1 MKIGILTLPYK
12 CNYGGILQCVAL
24 QNVLAEKGHKVE
36 VIRYVPSEHSGI
48 LRRMVMMM
56 SSFSSSREFFYY
68 TKDYYKT
75 FCKKRKFQ
83 QQAPS
88 PQLLSN
94 CQGFIDKQI
103 KYSPIVHEQDIALL
117 VSRYDAIVV
126 GSDQVWTGLGQKRLI
141 YLLDWFPAYEGLKIS
156 YAACSA
162 NAHVPRFAASKI
174 RSRLQQF
181 DALSVRDE
189 STCRLIQQCSS
200 ICPSVVADPTLLYD
214 FGALLKAPFMEKPYI
229 FCYILG
235 GEIQGGHKQVISE
248 IKKEYGDM
256 PVIAVA
262 LPDCTLEARVFADQ
276 IITDASPD
284 MWLNLLAHSAFVYT
298 DSFHGCIFSIKYQ
311 KKFLAYYTYA
321 LRASRLIDLKKRYAL
336 NNIVVQSTDE
346 MLTNQSIRKN
356 ADYSV
361 INPLV
366 KKYQTESFDFLRTSL
381 HTLK

>member
-12 CNYGGILQCVAL
+12 SNYGGILQCVAL
-24 QNVLAEKGHKVE
+24 QNVLAEEGHEVE
-36 VIRYVPSEHSGI
+36 VIRYVPREHSGI
-48 LRRMVMMM
+48 LRRMVMVM
-56 SSFSSSREFFYY
+56 SSFSSCREFFCYI
-68 TKDYYKT
+68 KDCYKT
-75 FCKKRKFQ
+75 FCKKRRLQ

-88 PQLLSN
+88 SQLLSN
-94 CQGFIDKQI
+94 CQEFIDEQI
-103 KYSPIVHEQDIALL
+103 RYSPIVHEENIAFLA
-117 VSRYDAIVV
+117 SRYDAIVV
-126 GSDQVWTGLGQKRLI
+126 GSDQVWTGLGQKQLI
-141 YLLDWFPAYEGLKIS
+141 YLFDWSPAYEGLRVS

-162 NAHVPRFAASKI
+162 NAHVPRFATSKI
-174 RSRLQQF
+174 KRKLQQF

-189 STCRLIQQCSS
+189 NTSRLVRQCSGVW
-200 ICPSVVADPTLLYD
+200 PSVVADPTLLYD
-214 FGALLKAPFMEKPYI
+214 FGTLLKAPFVKEPYI

-235 GEIQGGHKQVISE
+235 GEIQGGHKQVIDE

-256 PVIAVA
+256 PVVAVA
-262 LPDCTLEARVFADQ
+262 LPDCTLEAGDFADR
-276 IITDASPD
+276 IITDASPG

-321 LRASRLIDLKKRYAL
+321 QRASRLMDLKKRYAL
-336 NNIVVQSTDE
+336 NHIVVESVAE
-346 MLTNQSIRKN
+346 MLTNESIRKN

-366 KKYQTESFDFLRTSL
+366 KKYQTESFYFLRTSL

>member
-12 CNYGGILQCVAL
+12 SNYGGILQCMAL
-24 QNVLAEKGHKVE
+24 QNVLAEEGHEVE
-36 VIRYVPSEHSGI
+36 VIRYIPGKHSGI
-48 LRRMVMMM
+48 LRRIAMVM
-56 SSFSSSREFFYY
+56 SSFSSWLDFISYL
-68 TKDYYKT
+68 KDGYKT
-75 FCKKRKFQ
+75 ICKKTKLRQGK
-83 QQAPS
+83 PS

-94 CQGFIDKQI
+94 CQDFISTHI
-103 KYSPIVHEQDIALL
+103 NYSRIVNEKNIAILA
-117 VSRYDAIVV
+117 SQYDAIVV

-141 YLLDWFPAYEGLKIS
+141 YLFDWSPAYDGLKIS

-174 RSRLQQF
+174 RNRLKQF

-189 STCRLIQQCSS
+189 RTCRLVRQSS
-200 ICPSVVADPTLLYD
+200 GICPSLVADPTLLYD
-214 FGALLKAPFMEKPYI
+214 FGPLLKAPFIEGSYI

-235 GEIQGGHKQVISE
+235 SEIEGGHEEVIRE

-256 PVIAVA
+256 PVVAVA
-262 LPDCTLEARVFADQ
+262 LPDCTLEAEGFADRV
-276 IITDASPD
+276 ITDASPD
-284 MWLNLLAHSAFVYT
+284 RWLNLLAHSAFVYT

-311 KKFLAYYTYA
+311 KKFLAYYSYA
-321 LRASRLIDLKKRYAL
+321 QRASRLIDLKKRYAL
-336 NNIVVQSTDE
+336 NHIVVQSTEE
-346 MLTNQSIRKN
+346 MLANQSIRKN

-366 KKYQTESFDFLRTSL
+366 KKYRAESFDFLRTSL